1 MQTFLFLVETEG
13 WYKPEWFLPS
23 TWRSFVWQNEFW
35 LYVLPF
41 LVLLPMVRWLLAI
54 PFRQKIP
61 IVLPKDTKPFQKG
74 VWKRFIPDLILLV
87 SLSLI
92 LVALARPQRV
102 NEKIEKYSEGIDI
115 VIAIDVSESMLYED
129 YAPNR
134 LQTALETAQKFI
146 DGRLYEDRIALVVF
160 AGEAFTLVPLTTDYD
175 LLRSYLKDEVKSQM
189 TETEGTALGDA
200 LAVAINRLEQSKAK
214 SKVIILISDG
224 DSNAGRIQPLEA
236 ARLAQEKQIK
246 IYTIIAASRQ
256 EQVPYGKDAFGK
268 PIMYENAIDETTM
281 RQIAQI
287 SKGEF
292 FRAENADALK
302 TIFEKISTYEKS
314 EILEVKY
321 VQAKDFYRIYLIWA
335 VIFWLIW
342 LALKTTFMNNSL
354 ED

>member
-1 MQTFLFLVETEG
+1 M
-13 WYKPEWFLPS
+13 
-23 TWRSFVWQNEFW
+23 WRSFVWQNEFW

-41 LVLLPMVRWLLAI
+41 LVLLPLFRWLLVI

-61 IVLPKDTKPFQKG
+61 IVLPKNTKPFQQNA
-74 VWKRFIPDLILLV
+74 WMRFIPDVILLIALALV
-87 SLSLI
+87 I
-92 LVALARPQRV
+92 VALARPQRV
-102 NEKIEKYSEGIDI
+102 NEKTEKYSEGIDI
-115 VIAIDVSESMLYED
+115 VIAVDVSESMLYED
-129 YAPNR
+129 YTPNR

-146 DGRLYEDRIALVVF
+146 DGRLYEDRIGLVVF

-175 LLRSYLKDEVKSQM
+175 LLRSYLKEEVKAQM

-200 LAVAINRLEQSKAK
+200 LAVAVNRLEQSKAK

-236 ARLAQEKQIK
+236 ARLAQERQIK
-246 IYTIIAASRQ
+246 IYSIIAASRQ
-256 EQVPYGKDAFGK
+256 EAVPYGKDAFGK
-268 PIMYENAIDETTM
+268 PIMYENAIDEATM

-302 TIFEKISTYEKS
+302 TIFEKISAYEKS

-342 LALKTTFMNNSL
+342 LTLKTTFMNNAL

>member
-1 MQTFLFLVETEG
+1 
-13 WYKPEWFLPS
+13 
-23 TWRSFVWQNEFW
+23 
-35 LYVLPF
+35 
-41 LVLLPMVRWLLAI
+41 
-54 PFRQKIP
+54 
-61 IVLPKDTKPFQKG
+61 
-74 VWKRFIPDLILLV
+74 
-87 SLSLI
+87 
-92 LVALARPQRV
+92 LARPQRV
-102 NEKIEKYSEGIDI
+102 NEKTEKYSEGIDI
-115 VIAIDVSESMLYED
+115 VIAVDVSESMLYED
-129 YAPNR
+129 YTPNR

-146 DGRLYEDRIALVVF
+146 DGRLYEDRIGLVVF
-160 AGEAFTLVPLTTDYD
+160 AGEAFTLAPLTTDYD
-175 LLRSYLKDEVKSQM
+175 LLRSYLKEEVKAQM

-236 ARLAQEKQIK
+236 ARLAQERQIK
-246 IYTIIAASRQ
+246 IYSIIAASRQ
-256 EQVPYGKDAFGK
+256 EAVSYGKDAFGK
-268 PIMYENAIDETTM
+268 PIMYENAIDEATM

-302 TIFEKISTYEKS
+302 TIFEKISAYEKS

-342 LALKTTFMNNSL
+342 LTLKTTFMNNAL

>member
-1 MQTFLFLVETEG
+1 LFLLESEG
-13 WYKPEWFLPS
+13 WYKLEWFLPN
-23 TWRSFVWQNEFW
+23 TWQTYFWQNSFW
-35 LYVLPF
+35 LYAMPF
-41 LVLLPMVRWLLAI
+41 VLLLPILRWLLVI

-74 VWKRFIPDLILLV
+74 VWKRFIPDLILLI
-87 SLSLI
+87 SLSLV

-146 DGRLYEDRIALVVF
+146 DGRLYEDRIGLVVF

-175 LLRSYLKDEVKSQM
+175 LLRSYLKEEVKAQM
-189 TETEGTALGDA
+189 TETEGTAVGDA

-256 EQVPYGKDAFGK
+256 EAVPYGKDVLGK
-268 PIMYENAIDETTM
+268 PVMYENAIDEQTM
-281 RQIAQI
+281 KQIAQT

-292 FRAENADALK
+292 FRAENANALK
-302 TIFEKISTYEKS
+302 AIFEKISAYEKS

>member
-1 MQTFLFLVETEG
+1 MLVLLFLLESEG
-13 WYKPEWFLPS
+13 WYRPIWFFPS
-23 TWRSFVWQNEFW
+23 TWQSYVWQNSFW
-35 LYVLPF
+35 LYLIPF
-41 LVLLPMVRWLLAI
+41 LILLPLLRWLLVI
-54 PFRQKIP
+54 PFRQRLP
-61 IVLPKDTKPFQKG
+61 LVLPKNTKPLQKHIG
-74 VWKRFIPDLILLV
+74 LRFVPDVVLLL
-87 SLSLI
+87 SLTLI

-134 LQTALETAQKFI
+134 LQVALQMAQKFI
-146 DGRLYEDRIALVVF
+146 EGRFYEDRIGLVVF

-175 LLRSYLKDEVKSQM
+175 LLRMYLQEEVKAQM

-236 ARLAQEKQIK
+236 VRLAQERQIK
-246 IYTIIAASRQ
+246 VYSIIAASRQ
-256 EQVPYGKDAFGK
+256 EQVPYGKDITGK
-268 PIMYENAIDETTM
+268 PVMYENAIDEQTM

-292 FRAENADALK
+292 FRAENPNALK
-302 TIFEKISTYEKS
+302 LIFDKISTYEKS
-314 EILEVKY
+314 ETLQVKY
-321 VQAKDFYRIYLIWA
+321 VQAKDYYRIYLIWA
-335 VIFWLIW
+335 VLFWLVW
-342 LALKTTFMNNSL
+342 LALKTTFMNNTL